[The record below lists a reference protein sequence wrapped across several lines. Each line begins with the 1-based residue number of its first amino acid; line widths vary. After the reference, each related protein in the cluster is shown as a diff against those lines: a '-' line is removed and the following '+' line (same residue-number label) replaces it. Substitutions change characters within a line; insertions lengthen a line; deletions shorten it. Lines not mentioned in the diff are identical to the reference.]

1 LYYLVEMSVQGGVK
15 SNNRYIEK
23 IMRVGYARVS
33 TGEQDDALTQ
43 QIARLEKAGIS
54 QLFSDVKSGKSNNR
68 NQYNKMITLCRQ
80 GKITEIVITRIDRL
94 ARSVV
99 TISKAIALFEEMKIK
114 LVILDA
120 PIGDISNPF
129 SKFSIN
135 QMGALA
141 QFESDLLQSRI
152 NHGYNYFREQNK
164 ACPHVPFGYKR
175 KNECYILDSK
185 LHESGKTISYIAREI
200 IDWML
205 KNRAP
210 IRKTIHYIWETY
222 SIRFSATGFTN
233 WLKNP
238 VLRGHTRY
246 NAKLNSNRPE
256 LWDIRRDTHTPLIDE
271 STYQAIES
279 LLANNRRLWGVNNVG
294 GAGKSLLSGLV
305 ICGCCGSKCYRGKSR
320 KERIYC
326 KARGMYGAYYCA
338 NKSGVNSEDIVKL
351 IDVELTKRAI
361 SIRDNLL
368 IEDNL
373 ESPQVIELKK
383 MLADLERLPQN
394 EAIDDAIAKIK
405 TQIHNHKKI
414 PPNRDDIDSWVETLS
429 DMRFLTNVNVIDK
442 AEIYRKFVKS
452 VTILSGNVI
461 DIQLINMG

>member
-1 LYYLVEMSVQGGVK
+1 MIIQGRVK
-15 SNNRYIEK
+15 SNNRYIKK

-43 QIARLEKAGIS
+43 QIARLDKAGIS

-68 NQYNKMITLCRQ
+68 NQFNKMMTLCRQ

-175 KNECYILDSK
+175 ENECYVLDSK
-185 LHESGKTISYIAREI
+185 LHKSGKTIHYITREI

-205 KNRAP
+205 TNRAP
-210 IRKTIHYIWETY
+210 IRKTIHYIWEKY
-222 SIRFSATGFTN
+222 SIRFSTTGFTN
-233 WLKNP
+233 WLRNP

-246 NAKLNSNRPE
+246 NAKLNNNRPE
-256 LWDIRRDTHTPLIDE
+256 LWDIRKDTHEPLIDDI
-271 STYQAIES
+271 TYQSIES
-279 LLANNRRLWGVNNVG
+279 LLQENKRRWGVNRG
-294 GAGKSLLSGLV
+294 GNAGKGLLSGLV
-305 ICGCCGSKCYRGKSR
+305 FCGCCGSKCYRGKSAKDR
-320 KERIYC
+320 LYC
-326 KARGMYGAYYCA
+326 KARGMYGADYCT
-338 NKSGVNSEDIVKL
+338 NKKGVNADDIVKL
-351 IDVELTKRAI
+351 IDIELSKRSI

-373 ESPQVIELKK
+373 ESPQVIELFKT
-383 MLADLERLPQN
+383 LANLERLPQN

-414 PPNRDDIDSWVETLS
+414 PPNRDDIDSWLETLS

-452 VTILSGNVI
+452 VTILNGNVT
-461 DIQLINMG
+461 DFQFNMG